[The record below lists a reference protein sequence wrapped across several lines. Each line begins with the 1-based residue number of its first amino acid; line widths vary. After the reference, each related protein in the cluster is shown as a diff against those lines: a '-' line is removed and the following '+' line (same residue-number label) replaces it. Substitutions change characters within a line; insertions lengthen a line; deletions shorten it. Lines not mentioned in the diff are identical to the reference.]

1 MGRMMDNWEWVEKA
15 CLAKGYIKSA
25 QKAKEIAGILKLLY
39 GDTITEE
46 WRAVVGLWHGRPI
59 NNRDIRNVVE
69 HGYYFC
75 IACVKSREGVGYDK
89 MCGNCKFG
97 KKFGQCIKNGSLL
110 SQFWEAFI
118 KERNWSRP

>member
-1 MGRMMDNWEWVEKA
+1 MSNWEWVEKA

-46 WRAVVGLWHGRPI
+46 WREVVGLHNRWRGHGLI

-75 IACVKSREGVGYDK
+75 IACEKSRGDVGYDK
-89 MCGNCKFG
+89 MCDNCKFG
-97 KKFGQCIKNGSLL
+97 NEFGQCIEDGSLL

-118 KERNWSRP
+118 KERDWSAK